1 MNKNK
6 KTRILPSRNK
16 NILENQNTGQKK
28 NEKSLTSENKV
39 QNSKK
44 KIIQNTQ
51 LILKKQFIT
60 ENKTQEINY
69 ISPSLNIAG
78 NYNNYIE
85 QIMHSIVNISNL
97 YFDLINKEQ
106 REKKQNLKLKKILD
120 NQISKNEI
128 DKNKKLL
135 LLDLDETLIHSEY
148 KFGYFNKTLNSE
160 KMKENCNHKEIKFK
174 EGEMEFQMIIFIR
187 PFLND
192 FLENMNSCFDL
203 GIFTAALQN
212 YAEAAL
218 KIIDP
223 SEKFFKFKFFRDSC
237 ININDKIYI
246 KDLSIID
253 NYDLKNIILVD
264 NSLYSFLNNLNNGV
278 LVNSFYYDEND
289 KQLIFAKNYI
299 LNSLLNCDDVRIV
312 NEETY
317 NFMKQFNYYKS
328 LYEEMNKLILKKKYH
343 KKNCSI

>member
-1 MNKNK
+1 MNKNQK
-6 KTRILPSRNK
+6 LRILPSRNK
-16 NILENQNTGQKK
+16 NILENQNTEQKK

-39 QNSKK
+39 KNTKN
-44 KIIQNTQ
+44 KIIQNKQ
-51 LILKKQFIT
+51 LILKKQLT
-60 ENKTQEINY
+60 EIKKQEIYY

-85 QIMHSIVNISNL
+85 QIMHSIVNISHL

-106 REKKQNLKLKKILD
+106 REKKQHLKLKKILN
-120 NQISKNEI
+120 NQISYNNN

-148 KFGYFNKTLNSE
+148 KFGYFNNISNTE
-160 KMKENCNHKEIKFK
+160 KIKENCIHKEIQFK
-174 EGEMEFQMIIFIR
+174 EGEFEFQMIIFIR

-192 FLENMNSCFDL
+192 FLENMNSYFDL
-203 GIFTAALQN
+203 GIFTAALKN

-237 ININDKIYI
+237 INIDDKIYI

-278 LVNSFYYDEND
+278 LVNSFYYDESD

-299 LNSLLNCDDVRIV
+299 LNSLLYCDDVRIV

-328 LYEEMNKLILKKKYH
+328 LYERMNKINLCKKHH

>member
-1 MNKNK
+1 MNKNQK
-6 KTRILPSRNK
+6 LRILPSRNK
-16 NILENQNTGQKK
+16 NILENQNTEQKK

-39 QNSKK
+39 KNTKN
-44 KIIQNTQ
+44 KIIQNKQ
-51 LILKKQFIT
+51 LILKKQLT
-60 ENKTQEINY
+60 EIKKQEIYY

-97 YFDLINKEQ
+97 YFDLINKEI
-106 REKKQNLKLKKILD
+106 REKKQNLKINKISD
-120 NQISKNEI
+120 NQISKKDI

-192 FLENMNSCFDL
+192 FLENMNSYFDL
-203 GIFTAALQN
+203 GIFTAALKN

-237 ININDKIYI
+237 INIDDKIYI

-278 LVNSFYYDEND
+278 LVNSFYYDESD

-299 LNSLLNCDDVRIV
+299 LNSLLYCDDVRIV

-328 LYEEMNKLILKKKYH
+328 LYERMNKINLCKKHH

>member
-1 MNKNK
+1 
-6 KTRILPSRNK
+6 
-16 NILENQNTGQKK
+16 
-28 NEKSLTSENKV
+28 
-39 QNSKK
+39 
-44 KIIQNTQ
+44 
-51 LILKKQFIT
+51 
-60 ENKTQEINY
+60 
-69 ISPSLNIAG
+69 
-78 NYNNYIE
+78 
-85 QIMHSIVNISNL
+85 MHSIVNISNL
-97 YFDLINKEQ
+97 YFDLINKEI
-106 REKKQNLKLKKILD
+106 REKKQNLKINKISD
-120 NQISKNEI
+120 NQISKKDI

-148 KFGYFNKTLNSE
+148 KFSYNNKISNSDKIKE
-160 KMKENCNHKEIKFK
+160 KCIYKEIHFK
-174 EGEMEFQMIIFIR
+174 EGESEFQMIIFIR

-192 FLENMNSCFDL
+192 FLENMNSYFDL
-203 GIFTAALQN
+203 GIFTAALKN

-289 KQLIFAKNYI
+289 DQLIFAKNYI

-317 NFMKQFNYYKS
+317 NFVKQFNYYKS
-328 LYEEMNKLILKKKYH
+328 LYEGMNKIKLNKKYH

>member
-1 MNKNK
+1 
-6 KTRILPSRNK
+6 
-16 NILENQNTGQKK
+16 
-28 NEKSLTSENKV
+28 
-39 QNSKK
+39 
-44 KIIQNTQ
+44 
-51 LILKKQFIT
+51 
-60 ENKTQEINY
+60 
-69 ISPSLNIAG
+69 
-78 NYNNYIE
+78 
-85 QIMHSIVNISNL
+85 MHSIVNISNL

-192 FLENMNSCFDL
+192 FLENMNSYFDL
-203 GIFTAALQN
+203 GIFTAALKN

-237 ININDKIYI
+237 INIDDKIYI

-278 LVNSFYYDEND
+278 LVNSFYYDESD

-299 LNSLLNCDDVRIV
+299 LNSLLYCDDVRIV

-328 LYEEMNKLILKKKYH
+328 LYERMNKINLCKKHH